1 MPLLL
6 MDDKQLR
13 VLIVDDHTL
22 FRESLGRLL
31 EADTEC
37 RIVGACSSVE
47 EALEIVTKE
56 RIDIV
61 LLDYDLGEE
70 PGTSFLDETKRRGFA
85 GRILMVT
92 GGMSDEV
99 MFRALDNGA
108 SGIFLKNSPLA
119 ELMQAIRRVMQGE
132 TWIDPGMIKTLIAG
146 IRQHA
151 RETRQESLSTRER
164 SVLHYVFEGLSNK
177 EIGQQ
182 LGISEGSV
190 KAALQQLFARTG
202 VRTRSQLVR
211 IAVERHSQDWLS
223 DR

>member
-1 MPLLL
+1 M
-6 MDDKQLR
+6 DKQLR

-22 FRESLGRLL
+22 FRESLSRLL

-37 RIVGACSSVE
+37 RIVGACASVG
-47 EALEIVTKE
+47 EALQIVVKE
-56 RIDIV
+56 QIDIV

-70 PGTSFLDETKRRGFA
+70 PGTYFLNESKRVGFA
-85 GRILMVT
+85 GRVLMVT

-99 MFRALDNGA
+99 MLRALDHGA

-132 TWIDPGMIKTLIAG
+132 TWIDSGMVKVLIAG
-146 IRQHA
+146 A
-151 RETRQESLSTRER
+151 RRHSGEVKQESLSARER
-164 SVLHYVFEGLSNK
+164 SVLHCVFEGLGNK

-211 IAVERHSQDWLS
+211 IAVERHSGDWLNEG
-223 DR
+223 

>member
-1 MPLLL
+1 M
-6 MDDKQLR
+6 DKQLR

-22 FRESLGRLL
+22 FRESLSRLL

-37 RIVGACSSVE
+37 RIVGACASVGD
-47 EALEIVTKE
+47 ALQLVVKE
-56 RIDIV
+56 QIDIV

-70 PGTSFLDETKRRGFA
+70 PGTYFLNESKRVGFA
-85 GRILMVT
+85 GRVLMVT

-99 MFRALDNGA
+99 MLRALDHGA

-132 TWIDPGMIKTLIAG
+132 TWIDSGMVKVLIAG
-146 IRQHA
+146 A
-151 RETRQESLSTRER
+151 RRHSGEVKQESLSARER
-164 SVLHYVFEGLSNK
+164 SVLRCVFEGLGNK

-211 IAVERHSQDWLS
+211 IAVERHSADWLNEG
-223 DR
+223 

>member
-1 MPLLL
+1 M
-6 MDDKQLR
+6 DKQLR

-22 FRESLGRLL
+22 FRESLSRLL

-37 RIVGACSSVE
+37 RIVGACASVG
-47 EALEIVTKE
+47 EALQIVVKE
-56 RIDIV
+56 QIDIV

-70 PGTSFLDETKRRGFA
+70 PGTYFLNESRRVGFA
-85 GRILMVT
+85 GRVLMVT
-92 GGMSDEV
+92 GGVSDEV
-99 MFRALDNGA
+99 MLRALDHGA

-132 TWIDPGMIKTLIAG
+132 TWIDSGMVKVLIAG
-146 IRQHA
+146 A
-151 RETRQESLSTRER
+151 RRHSGEVKQESLSTRER
-164 SVLHYVFEGLSNK
+164 NVLHCVFEGLGNK
-177 EIGQQ
+177 EIGQR

-211 IAVERHSQDWLS
+211 IAVERHSADWLNEG
-223 DR
+223 

>member
-1 MPLLL
+1 M
-6 MDDKQLR
+6 DKQLR

-22 FRESLGRLL
+22 FRESLSRLL
-31 EADTEC
+31 EADTVC
-37 RIVGACSSVE
+37 RIIGACSSVA
-47 EALEIVTKE
+47 EALQIVAKE
-56 RIDIV
+56 QIDIV

-70 PGTSFLDETKRRGFA
+70 PGIYFLNESRRHGFS
-85 GRILMVT
+85 GQILMVT

-99 MFRALDNGA
+99 MLRALDNGA

-132 TWIDPGMIKTLIAG
+132 IWVDPGMVKVLIAG
-146 IRQHA
+146 ARRQGG
-151 RETRQESLSTRER
+151 ESKQESLSTRER
-164 SVLHYVFEGLSNK
+164 NVLRCVFEGLSNK
-177 EIGQQ
+177 EIGQR

-211 IAVERHSQDWLS
+211 IAVERHSGDWLNEE
-223 DR
+223 

>member
-1 MPLLL
+1 M
-6 MDDKQLR
+6 DKQLR
-13 VLIVDDHTL
+13 ILIVDDHTL
-22 FRESLGRLL
+22 FRESLSRLL

-37 RIVGACSSVE
+37 RIAGTCATVE

-56 RIDIV
+56 KIDIV
-61 LLDYDLGEE
+61 LLDYDLGEQ
-70 PGTSFLDETKRRGFA
+70 PGTSFLDETKRRGFT

-92 GGMSDEV
+92 GGMNDEV
-99 MFRALDNGA
+99 ILRALDNGA

-132 TWIDPGMIKTLIAG
+132 IWIDSGMMKTLIAG

-151 RETRQESLSTRER
+151 REARQESLSTRER

-211 IAVERHSQDWLS
+211 IAVERHSQDWLAEK
-223 DR
+223 